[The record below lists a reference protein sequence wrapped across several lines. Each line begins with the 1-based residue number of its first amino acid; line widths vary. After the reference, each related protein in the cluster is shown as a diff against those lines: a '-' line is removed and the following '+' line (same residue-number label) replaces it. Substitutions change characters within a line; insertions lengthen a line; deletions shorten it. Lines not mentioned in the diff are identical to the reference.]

1 MTTTGLYSQNNLKIS
16 NKKVAFR
23 CLITNNYDLGSYFL
37 DLKNNRKFIAISLYR
52 NDISLKSSNVKLN
65 INDVCNLIER

>member
-1 MTTTGLYSQNNLKIS
+1 MHVHAESVGMLNVYARKGAQE
-16 NKKVAFR
+16 R
-23 CLITNNYDLGSYFL
+23 
-37 DLKNNRKFIAISLYR
+37 NRKKEYR